1 MPLQASDYATSIHGV
16 RLPRIIYGTAWKK
29 DHTAKLVEQAIGL
42 GFRGIDTACQPKHY
56 NEPGV
61 GEGLAFCLKAGL
73 DRADIYLQT
82 KFTPVDGQ
90 DPARIPY
97 DPKADLAQQVAQSFE
112 TSLKNL
118 QASYLDSLVLHS
130 PLATEREWMEVW
142 RAMEAI
148 FDAGGARQ
156 LGISNCY
163 RLDQLEWL
171 YRRSRIKPAVLQNR
185 FHAATGYDRELR
197 DFCRQQGIIYQ
208 SFWTLTANPKV
219 LSHSTLQTLASNHR
233 RTPAQVFFRYLT
245 QIDIVPLTGTTSATH
260 MREDLDIFTFELN
273 SSECEAIAGLLQP

>member
-1 MPLQASDYATSIHGV
+1 MPLKASDYATSIHGV
-16 RLPRIIYGTAWKK
+16 RLPGIIYGTAWKK
-29 DHTAKLVEQAIGL
+29 GHTAQLVEQAVGL

-61 GEGLAFCLKAGL
+61 GEGLASCLKAGL

-118 QASYLDSLVLHS
+118 QTHYLDSLVLHS
-130 PLATEREWMEVW
+130 PLASEREWMEVW

-163 RLDQLEWL
+163 RLDRLEWL
-171 YRRSRIKPAVLQNR
+171 YRHSRIKPAVLQNR
-185 FHAATGYDRELR
+185 FHAETGYDRELR
-197 DFCRQQGIIYQ
+197 RFCRQQGIIYQ

-219 LSHSTLQTLASNHR
+219 LSHSTLQTLAAKHQ

>member
-1 MPLQASDYATSIHGV
+1 MSLKASDYATSIYGV
-16 RLPRIIYGTAWKK
+16 RLPKIIYGTAWKK
-29 DHTAKLVEQAIGL
+29 GHTTRLVEQAIEL

-61 GEGLAFCLKAGL
+61 GEGLASFLNAGF
-73 DRADIYLQT
+73 DRADIFLQT

-112 TSLKNL
+112 TSLKSL
-118 QASYLDSLVLHS
+118 QTSYLDSLVLHS
-130 PLATEREWMEVW
+130 PLATEQEWMEVW
-142 RAMEAI
+142 QAMEAI
-148 FDAGGARQ
+148 FDAEGTKQ

-185 FHAATGYDRELR
+185 FYATTGYDRELR

-219 LSHSTLQTLASNHR
+219 LSHSTLQTLASKHR

-273 SSECEAIAGLLQP
+273 SNECEAIAGLLQP